1 MVGYLK
7 NLAEILLDKVTVC
20 YGKHVA
26 LSEVSGRLAPGS
38 LTAVVGPNGGGKTTF
53 VRALMRQ
60 VPIRRG
66 SIKFN
71 PDLKVIPAYLP
82 QKSSLDTTFPM
93 TLKEVVGMG
102 LCGEIGSF
110 QSFSEDKQAQ
120 ISHVIREVGLQGL
133 ENRFVTGLSGG
144 QFQRMLFG
152 RLMLQ
157 NKSIIILDEPF
168 AGIDTKTQEQLVKL
182 ILNWHRAGKT
192 IIVVLHELH
201 MVRKYFPQTI
211 LVGRTVIGWG
221 DTESVLTMENME
233 TAFQNLLE
241 V

>member
-1 MVGYLK
+1 MVG
-7 NLAEILLDKVTVC
+7 NLTKTAEILLDKVTVC
-20 YGKHVA
+20 YGKNIA
-26 LSEVSGRLAPGS
+26 LSDASGCLSSGS

-60 VPIRRG
+60 VPIRKGRV
-66 SIKFN
+66 KFQPN
-71 PDLKVIPAYLP
+71 AKIIPAYLP

-93 TLKEVVGMG
+93 TLREVIGMG
-102 LCGEIGSF
+102 LCAEIGSF
-110 QSFSEDKQAQ
+110 QAFSEKEQAKIAQ
-120 ISHVIREVGLQGL
+120 VIREVGLQGL
-133 ENRFVTGLSGG
+133 ENRFVTALSGG

-168 AGIDTKTQEQLVKL
+168 AGIDAKTQEQLVKL
-182 ILNWHRAGKT
+182 ILNWNKTGKT

-211 LVGRTVIGWG
+211 LVGRTIVGWG
-221 DTESVLTMENME
+221 NTETVLTRENME

-241 V
+241 A